1 MTKERAAAL
10 ATTLQ
15 IGLHSPGVCPAC
27 ISFVAIEIDH
37 GNERRVAG
45 QITSFAPLL
54 WDEGLG
60 EVVRGEL
67 ERLVRGGDEDAR
79 MALAELVVRRER
91 SPVFRAVVRRLAAE
105 VSEGVRRSRI
115 ASRN

>member
-10 ATTLQ
+10 AATLQ

-54 WDEGLG
+54 WAKVSGRCCAESWSVVCAGGTRMRGWHSRSSSFG
-60 EVVRGEL
+60 ESGVPSSGRWCGGWPPSFRRG
-67 ERLVRGGDEDAR
+67 
-79 MALAELVVRRER
+79 
-91 SPVFRAVVRRLAAE
+91 
-105 VSEGVRRSRI
+105 
-115 ASRN
+115 